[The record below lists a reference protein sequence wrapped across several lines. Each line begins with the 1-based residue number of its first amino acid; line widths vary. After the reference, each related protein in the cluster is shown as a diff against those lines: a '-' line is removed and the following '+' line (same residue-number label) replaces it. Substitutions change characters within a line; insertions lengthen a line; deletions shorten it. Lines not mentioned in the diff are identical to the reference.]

1 MLRPLIP
8 ILVFFMAGIAAGCM
22 GSFPDLLLTTA
33 LVFSCILLLV
43 FTLGRSNRLSITAAC
58 LSVFLLG
65 ILNAQHDL
73 RSIPGPRD
81 ISRFA
86 GAEKMT
92 LEGRVA
98 ESPKIFPERA
108 ELIIETTR
116 IIEDRQ
122 ILPVEG
128 RILLSLHGW
137 SSLPAYGDLIRFKTR
152 LKPPRNFNNPGG
164 FDYERHLQTR
174 GVRLRGT
181 IDKTGFAVIRTG
193 DGHPLKIRLE
203 KFRDRLRSAIR
214 ENAGSPEGEIIQAM
228 ILGEQSEIPRD
239 VIDTFSRTGTTHII
253 AISGFNIGIIAAFS
267 FFLIRALMKSS
278 EYLLLRFNIVKVS
291 TLFAFI
297 PIVLYAF
304 IAGFGISVVR
314 ATLMIS
320 AFLLALLAGR
330 EHDLANTL
338 ALAALIILLFS
349 PLSLLDVSF
358 QLSFAAVASILFI
371 VPRLSAFI
379 PLLTGEEKTALFHW
393 KKILSAFLLFLAA
406 TLAAT
411 LGTAPLIVYYFNLLS
426 FITLLANVVIVPVMG
441 YLVILIG
448 MAVILTTPL
457 SQTLTA
463 ALVKATSWLTG
474 LSVTM
479 ADALSRLP
487 AACTF
492 VPTPTLPELAAYYL
506 LLVAA
511 VKSIDLW
518 RENRNPALP
527 RTPETGR
534 TMLKLS
540 FILLTLFLLVDG
552 ICLHYKDRHPGRLKA
567 TFIDVGQG
575 SSTLIDFPGGTR
587 MLLDG
592 GGFHDERFD
601 VGRYVLAPFLWQEK
615 IDRIDIV
622 VLSHPHPDHLN
633 GLLYILEH
641 FKVRE
646 VWSNGDEEDSDA
658 YRTFRRIMEDK
669 KIPHR
674 IMTKDSGTA
683 TIGGATVRVLHPAGV
698 RAGDALDAND
708 RSIVLKITYGDVS
721 LLLPGDISET
731 AESLL
736 IGRKANLKSNIL
748 LVPHHGSFYSS
759 SLPFIRKVRP
769 ETVVISCGAGN
780 VMRLPHPGVLERYRQ
795 LGARIFRTD
804 RDGAVRIETDGRE
817 IRSRVFRQT

>member
-8 ILVFFMAGIAAGCM
+8 ILVFFMAGISAGCAW
-22 GSFPDLLLTTA
+22 SFPEPLLTA
-33 LVFSCILLLV
+33 AVVFSCILLLV
-43 FTLGRSNRLSITAAC
+43 FTVNPSNRLHLSAAS

-65 ILNAQHDL
+65 TLNVQHDL
-73 RSIPGPRD
+73 RAIPGPRD
-81 ISRFA
+81 VGRFA
-86 GAEKMT
+86 QTEKMT
-92 LEGRVA
+92 LEGIVA
-98 ESPKIFPERA
+98 ESPKVFPERA
-108 ELIIETTR
+108 ELIIETTK
-116 IIEDRQ
+116 IIQDRR

-128 RILLSLHGW
+128 RILLSLPEW
-137 SSLPAYGDLIRFKTR
+137 SSLPGYGDLLRFKTR

-164 FDYERHLQTR
+164 FDYERHLR
-174 GVRLRGT
+174 MKGIRLRGT
-181 IDKTGFAVIRTG
+181 LDKSGFAVIRTG
-193 DGHPLKIRLE
+193 NGNPLKIRLE
-203 KFRDRLRSAIR
+203 KFRDRLRVAIR

-239 VIDTFSRTGTTHII
+239 VMDTFGRTGTTHII

-278 EYLLLRFNIVKVS
+278 ESFLLRFNIVKVS

-304 IAGFGISVVR
+304 IAGFGISVIR
-314 ATLMIS
+314 ATLMIM

-330 EHDLANTL
+330 ERDLANTL

-379 PLLTGEEKTALFHW
+379 PRGPGEEKNGPFRW
-393 KKILSAFLLFLAA
+393 KKIFSGFLLFLAV

-426 FITLLANVVIVPVMG
+426 FITLLANMLLVPIMG

-457 SQTLTA
+457 SHTLTA
-463 ALVKATSWLTG
+463 ALVKAASYLTG
-474 LSVTM
+474 LSITVS
-479 ADALSRLP
+479 DALARLP
-487 AACTF
+487 KAYAF

-506 LLVAA
+506 LLIAA
-511 VKSIDLW
+511 MKSIDLW
-518 RENRNPALP
+518 REKKDPGLP
-527 RTPETGR
+527 KTPESGR
-534 TMLKLS
+534 VLLKLT
-540 FILLTLFLLVDG
+540 FIILTLFILVDG
-552 ICLHYKDRHPGRLKA
+552 ICLHYKDSHPGRLRT

-587 MLLDG
+587 ILLDG

-601 VGRYVLAPFLWQEK
+601 VGKHVLAPFLWHEK
-615 IDRIDIV
+615 IGRIDIV

-633 GLLYILEH
+633 GLLFILEH

-658 YRTFRRIMEDK
+658 YRKFRRIIDEK
-669 KIPHR
+669 KITHR
-674 IMTKDSGTA
+674 IMKRDIRDE
-683 TIGGATVRVLHPAGV
+683 TIGGARVRVIHPGGEGE
-698 RAGDALDAND
+698 RDFLDTND
-708 RSIVLKITYGDVS
+708 QSIVLKITYGDVS

-731 AESLL
+731 VESLL
-736 IGRKANLKSNIL
+736 IGRQTDLKSRIL
-748 LVPHHGSFYSS
+748 LAPHHGSFHSS
-759 SLPFIRKVRP
+759 SLPFIRNVYP
-769 ETVVISCGAGN
+769 DTVIFSCGEGN

-795 LGARIFRTD
+795 RGSRIFRTD
-804 RDGAVRIETDGRE
+804 LNGAIQIETDGKD
-817 IRSRVFRQT
+817 IRSRVFRAT